1 MKIIEKLNARQNSLK
16 NPPVT
21 IAFIGD
27 SITQGCFEVYFKNDG
42 NLETVYDYQS
52 SFATRLRELLS
63 LLYPSVQVNIINC
76 GISGDNA
83 QNGFARLGSDVL
95 THSPDLVVIGYGAND
110 CVRGGKGGESE
121 YAEALRKIFRAVKAS
136 GAEAIYVTEGPLC
149 TGTSPHISDP
159 RIVEIAEKFAPIENS
174 GLMQS
179 YFKYGKSIAEAEGVK
194 VCDLYSVWK
203 TLELGGVDITEL
215 LANKLNHPNRKFH
228 HYMAIKLLETMFET

>member
-83 QNGFARLGSDVL
+83 QK
-95 THSPDLVVIGYGAND
+95 DLQG
-110 CVRGGKGGESE
+110 
-121 YAEALRKIFRAVKAS
+121 
-136 GAEAIYVTEGPLC
+136 
-149 TGTSPHISDP
+149 
-159 RIVEIAEKFAPIENS
+159 
-174 GLMQS
+174 
-179 YFKYGKSIAEAEGVK
+179 
-194 VCDLYSVWK
+194 
-203 TLELGGVDITEL
+203 
-215 LANKLNHPNRKFH
+215 
-228 HYMAIKLLETMFET
+228 

>member
-27 SITQGCFEVYFKNDG
+27 SITQGCFEVYFKNNG
-42 NLETVYDYQS
+42 KLETVYDYQS
-52 SFATRLRELLS
+52 SFATRLHELLS

-83 QNGFARLGSDVL
+83 QNGLTRLSSDVL
-95 THSPDLVVIGYGAND
+95 AYSPDLVVIGYGAND
-110 CVRGGKGGESE
+110 CVCGGKGGESQ
-121 YAEALRKIFRAVKAS
+121 YADALKKMFRAVKES
-136 GAEAIYVTEGPLC
+136 GAEVIYVTEGPLC
-149 TGTSPHISDP
+149 TVTSPHISDP
-159 RIVEIAEKFAPIENS
+159 RIAEIAEKFAPIENS

-179 YFKYGKSIAEAEGVK
+179 YFEYGKAAAEAEGVK
-194 VCDLYSVWK
+194 ICDVYSVWNSLK
-203 TLELGGVDITEL
+203 LGGVDITEL

-228 HYMAIKLLETMFET
+228 HYMAIKLLETMFEI